1 LSILAAQKA
10 YYKEDG
16 MYGLVL
22 EGGGCRGSYQAGAC
36 KALHEMGIRFSCV
49 AGTSVGA
56 LNGAMIAQG
65 DIDRMYDLW
74 HDVNPSKVFRLTD
87 EEKQG
92 LNMPGASRDR
102 IYARLKRIRKIIA
115 DRGLDISPLEKMIRE
130 NVDEKKLRE
139 SPIGFGIVT
148 YDLSGRVPV
157 EIYKEDIP
165 GGQLADYLIASATF
179 PGFKLKNIDG
189 RFYIDGGIYNT
200 LPINLVKDKGCRDII
215 VIRTFG
221 YGRIRRIDTSGLN
234 ITEIKAVESLGP
246 ILDFNTERVRKNLK
260 LGYFDAIRAIKGLKG
275 KRYYITNAA
284 GEDFFLDYLA
294 SLNDE
299 KITRIAELFGIERKP
314 GKRLLFEVI
323 LPRLAEILNIPD
335 NATYEELSIEL
346 LEMIAESVNLER
358 FKIYDIKE
366 FIAGIFERRD
376 RVPNDSE
383 IERTVLFRRFDFI
396 SRTARNKIVTR
407 LAHEIFDG
415 LMKSVER

>member
-1 LSILAAQKA
+1 
-10 YYKEDG
+10 

-56 LNGAMIAQG
+56 LNGAMIAQD

-74 HDVNPSKVFRLTD
+74 LDMNPSKVFRLTD
-87 EEKQG
+87 EENRG
-92 LNMPGASRDR
+92 LTCPASGQDLCK
-102 IYARLKRIRKIIA
+102 AEENTKIIA

-246 ILDFNTERVRKNLK
+246 ILDFNTERVRK
-260 LGYFDAIRAIKGLKG
+260 
-275 KRYYITNAA
+275 T
-284 GEDFFLDYLA
+284 
-294 SLNDE
+294 
-299 KITRIAELFGIERKP
+299 
-314 GKRLLFEVI
+314 
-323 LPRLAEILNIPD
+323 
-335 NATYEELSIEL
+335 
-346 LEMIAESVNLER
+346 
-358 FKIYDIKE
+358 
-366 FIAGIFERRD
+366 
-376 RVPNDSE
+376 
-383 IERTVLFRRFDFI
+383 
-396 SRTARNKIVTR
+396 
-407 LAHEIFDG
+407 
-415 LMKSVER
+415 